1 MAKTDWKAE
10 AKALKK
16 RVRKLKE
23 TLTAVAVPMA
33 EAVSEAVSGA
43 VDEVV
48 TAAKKAL
55 KPVSPLAPAGFPA
68 LPAIRGAEFAAV
80 EAGVRYQNRKDVML
94 VRLGPGTVMAG
105 VFTRSS
111 TRSGCVRDCQA
122 KLAMKVP
129 ADAGAAII
137 VNSGNSNAF
146 TGRVG
151 DEAVAAVTGAVAE
164 ALGVPAS
171 RVFSSSTGVIGEPLP
186 HERIT
191 AKIPDLVAGLKEDAV
206 EMAAQAIMTTD
217 TFPKG
222 ASATIQGDGGT
233 IHISGIAK
241 GSGMIAPDMAT
252 MLVYIFTD
260 ARISAANLQ
269 KMVARN
275 VEATFN
281 SITVDSDTSTSDTL
295 LVAAT
300 GQSEAAE
307 VKGPVARAFEA
318 ALHGVMRDLA
328 LQVVR
333 DGEGATKLVEVRVI
347 GAATDEDAAKVA
359 FAIANSPLVKTA
371 VAGQDPNW
379 GRIVAAV
386 GKSGAAADRDKL
398 SIRFGDTLVAEK
410 GWRNPEYKEEDG
422 AAYMQGQE
430 LIVAVDLGLGRGKRT
445 VWTCDLTA
453 RYVEINADYRS

>member
-1 MAKTDWKAE
+1 MGKTDWKAE

-23 TLTAVAVPMA
+23 SLSAAAGPVADAVG
-33 EAVSEAVSGA
+33 EAVG
-43 VDEVV
+43 DVV
-48 TAAKKAL
+48 AAAKKAL
-55 KPVSPLAPAGFPA
+55 KPVSPLAPASFPA

-94 VRLGPGTVMAG
+94 VRLAPGTVMAG
-105 VFTRSS
+105 AFTRSS
-111 TRSGCVRDCQA
+111 TRSACVRDCQA

-129 ADAGAAII
+129 AGAGAAII

-146 TGRVG
+146 TGKVG

-164 ALGVPAS
+164 ALGLPAA

-186 HERIT
+186 HDRIT
-191 AKIPDLVAGLKEDAV
+191 AKVPDLVAALTEDAV

-222 ASATIQGDGGT
+222 AAATVQGEGGT

-260 ARISAANLQ
+260 AKIAPATLQ
-269 KMVARN
+269 KMVSRN
-275 VEATFN
+275 VGATFN

-307 VKGPVARAFEA
+307 VKGAVAKAFET

-333 DGEGATKLVEVRVI
+333 DGEGATKLVEVRVT
-347 GAATDEDAAKVA
+347 GAATDEDAARVA

-386 GKSGAAADRDKL
+386 GKSGAQADRDRL
-398 SIRFGDTLVAEK
+398 TIRFGDILVAQN
-410 GWRNPEYKEEDG
+410 GWRNPDYREEDG

-430 LIVAVDLGLGRGKRT
+430 LIFAVDLGLGKAKRS
-445 VWTCDLTA
+445 VWTCDLTS